1 MFEFLY
7 NKFMKLKQS
16 VIMLLILAGLL
27 GTISIGL
34 AANYNKPIEDVPEVV
49 ENVIPETFAKQII
62 NSDKVPAEVLQVI
75 TDYMDDYFL
84 SLYTLELQDTTKYF
98 SDVKEGQI
106 SDSAIKLTVESRKM
120 YDFDFT
126 MSDAYYVLNITE
138 CINNNGKYTV
148 SFLEDDSF
156 SFKFLNGITSE
167 TYDVENEMVIEKVN
181 EEYKIS
187 YYDKVQGYYMM
198 FTDNRDIDQM
208 EYLYNFYIERLT
220 KTFEDENYKKSIVST
235 TPYVS
240 DKVFNVKYD
249 RVAASKYADTY
260 YHNRNNNYYDFDD
273 EGGNCQNFA
282 SQTLLAGGMVMDHDG
297 NCQWYYNDHL
307 DYVPSWVHV
316 SSFAEYSKDNE
327 GKGLVCDSYCS
338 NIYYAEPGDLI
349 QVGISSVSH
358 TTIVS
363 KIVDGH
369 ILLNSNSID
378 MKDFPLEAYTYPV
391 RRLIK
396 ILGSNS

>member
-1 MFEFLY
+1 
-7 NKFMKLKQS
+7 MKLRQN
-16 VIMLLILAGLL
+16 VVMILLLTVLLSIITVGLI
-27 GTISIGL
+27 TTNNS
-34 AANYNKPIEDVPEVV
+34 NKIDEPEMVEDI
-49 ENVIPETFAKQII
+49 IPETFMKSVNNA
-62 NSDKVPAEVLQVI
+62 DKVPADVLKVI

-98 SDVKEGQI
+98 INEVDGQI
-106 SDSAIKLTVESRKM
+106 SDCAIKLIVESRKM

-126 MSDAYYVLNITE
+126 MSDASYVLNITD
-138 CINNNGKYTV
+138 CVNLDGKYII

-156 SFKFLNGITSE
+156 SFKFLNGIKSE
-167 TYDVENEMVIEKVN
+167 TYDVENTITIEKSN
-181 EEYKIS
+181 DEYKIAD
-187 YYDKVQGYYMM
+187 YDKVQGYYMM
-198 FTDNRDIDQM
+198 FEENKNTAPMSD
-208 EYLYNFYIERLT
+208 LYDFYFDRLK
-220 KTFEDENYKKSIVST
+220 KTFDDENYKKSIALN
-235 TPYVS
+235 TPYVAEKTC
-240 DKVFNVKYD
+240 DVKYD
-249 RVAASKYADTY
+249 RDAASKYADTY
-260 YHNRNNNYYDFDD
+260 YHVRNEDYYDFDD

-282 SQTLLAGGMVMDHDG
+282 SQTLLAGGMIMDPDG
-297 NCQWYYNDHL
+297 NCQWYYNNHL

-316 SSFAEYSKDNE
+316 SSFAEYTKDNE
-327 GKGLVCDSYCS
+327 GKGLICDSYCS

-349 QVGISSVSH
+349 QVGISTVSH